1 MQIRTLFFLSQQLF
15 NKLVLLLKQIQDNI
29 MSTKALYRKVHIYIN
44 GKEIESTIG
53 SLKTALGDLKREQ
66 KTMTIGS
73 EEYIKTSLKMKEI
86 ESVIKDQERAVK
98 DLGDSWNKNR
108 TKMADISN
116 MIMGFQSVFEMFD
129 SGIGKVKD
137 LAADAAAL
145 DDVYADVQK
154 TTGLTH
160 EEVEKLNEAFKKM
173 DTRTSREQLNQLAYD
188 TAKLDKKNK
197 SAIIFH
203 YFLQIYRPQKDFF

>member
-1 MQIRTLFFLSQQLF
+1 
-15 NKLVLLLKQIQDNI
+15 
-29 MSTKALYRKVHIYIN
+29 
-44 GKEIESTIG
+44 
-53 SLKTALGDLKREQ
+53 
-66 KTMTIGS
+66 
-73 EEYIKTSLKMKEI
+73 
-86 ESVIKDQERAVK
+86 
-98 DLGDSWNKNR
+98 
-108 TKMADISN
+108 
-116 MIMGFQSVFEMFD
+116 FD

-188 TAKLDKKNK
+188 TTKLDKKTNQQSFSTTFYK
-197 SAIIFH
+197 
-203 YFLQIYRPQKDFF
+203 YLDKKNDFF

>member
-98 DLGDSWNKNR
+98 DLGDSWKNVR
-108 TKMADISN
+108 MKMADISN

-129 SGIGKVKD
+129 SGIGKLKD

-173 DTRTSREQLNQLAYD
+173 DTRTSREQLNQLAYE
-188 TAKLDKKNK
+188 AGKLGKK
-197 SAIIFH
+197 
-203 YFLQIYRPQKDFF
+203 

>member
-1 MQIRTLFFLSQQLF
+1 MQISRVPTLPVVILFVQTVMVPILKTVNFVVLISMVQILMIHRWKSTIRQVDAVVLVTLFETSFIKNKKIMCRSAHYFFLSQQLF

-73 EEYIKTSLKMKEI
+73 DEYIKTSLKMKEI

-98 DLGDSWNKNR
+98 DLGDSWKNVR
-108 TKMADISN
+108 MKMADISN
-116 MIMGFQSVFEMFD
+116 MIMG
-129 SGIGKVKD
+129 
-137 LAADAAAL
+137 L
-145 DDVYADVQK
+145 
-154 TTGLTH
+154 
-160 EEVEKLNEAFKKM
+160 
-173 DTRTSREQLNQLAYD
+173 
-188 TAKLDKKNK
+188 
-197 SAIIFH
+197 
-203 YFLQIYRPQKDFF
+203 